1 MRRIAPLKSILN
13 HTPYAAGS
21 QWYGA
26 RLETVTRLCRRNRCF
41 FILVQILITVVNV
54 KIVVAMAVAASLA
67 FPLAFGNNEPAE
79 DQPAAYSSGIQYGV
93 EHIENRVQQAVFDTI
108 LQYARDGVA
117 AFDAITPDTPQYVDA
132 IHPFA
137 LNATTLKYVA
147 DASAL
152 HERGEF
158 EDGLER
164 GDRTREHVLGD
175 IGNDGG
181 AWFEYLSQ
189 NPGNGEREFKR
200 VWLQEY
206 DGYLFGAGYFLPD
219 AGAQEVVHQAVEL
232 YAAKGN
238 DAFGII
244 TPDASI
250 TTAALYPFVVNAS
263 SPDLL
268 AVAHGAFPDRIGRSA
283 TAAISGTSDRPFEEV
298 VGDLNR
304 DGGTWVE
311 YIFTNPDTLTD
322 QLKRTWLY
330 PYDGLIFAS
339 GYYVPDVRLQT
350 LVAETIRT
358 YNVEGEDVFDIITPD
373 ESVHSP
379 GSYPFVIDVGSLKME
394 AHGAFP
400 HMVGELHYLDAADK
414 SLEKILE
421 ELDEYGEA
429 WVAYV
434 SENPGTRTDQL
445 TRSYL
450 KTHDGYIFGAG
461 YSFPDS
467 RAVSKVDE
475 AIYTYRANPDP
486 TFADINAGALNE
498 FGLSLLV
505 TNSTHILASGN
516 LPVAGTQLSTT
527 NIQAMGSAGFIVFS
541 KPLLEHIRLAQEADG
556 QEYWSQEIGGSTY
569 HGMSLI
575 TNYAIRSYDDF
586 AFISNY
592 VVAEGD
598 VQSRVDLALFSYA
611 ENGRAAFDAITPDKP
626 VMTDETY
633 PFVLNATTLEVV
645 AYGASPDIV
654 GTTYESVRDTS
665 TRPFDE
671 VLADMKRD
679 GYVWVLHTSINPLTN
694 KEQLKQSWLQERDG
708 YIFGAGYY
716 VVDMSARST
725 SSYFMIVYDH
735 APSLLNTPLGEGW
748 LAFIV
753 DPLTGLTYPDNDT
766 SAPWASITAE
776 VPADEIL
783 RVLETEPGMWVTYRA
798 VNPLNDME
806 DDVRVW
812 MSIYDGYVFGTVFYE
827 TGWVRPNP

>member
-1 MRRIAPLKSILN
+1 MNSN
-13 HTPYAAGS
+13 
-21 QWYGA
+21 
-26 RLETVTRLCRRNRCF
+26 
-41 FILVQILITVVNV
+41 
-54 KIVVAMAVAASLA
+54 VVAVMVLAASLA
-67 FPLAFGNNEPAE
+67 FPLAFGNEPAV

-108 LQYARDGVA
+108 LQYTRDGVA
-117 AFDAITPDTPQYVDA
+117 AFDAITPDMPQYVDA
-132 IHPFA
+132 IHPFV

-152 HERGEF
+152 HEHGEF

-164 GDRTREHVLGD
+164 GDRSLEHILAD

-181 AWFEYLSQ
+181 AWFEYLCL

-200 VWLQEY
+200 VWLQGY

-219 AGAQEVVHQAVEL
+219 ASAQEVVHQAVEL
-232 YAAKGN
+232 YASKGT
-238 DAFGII
+238 DAFGVI
-244 TPDASI
+244 TPDAYV

-263 SPDLL
+263 TPDLL

-283 TAAISGTSDRPFEEV
+283 TVAISGTSDRPFEEV

-311 YIFTNPDTLTD
+311 YVFTNPDTHTD

-330 PYDGLIFAS
+330 PHDGFIFAS

-350 LVAETIRT
+350 LVAETIRI
-358 YNVEGEDVFDIITPD
+358 YNVEGDDAFGMITPD
-373 ESVHSP
+373 EPAYSP
-379 GSYPFVIDVGSLKME
+379 GSYPFVIDANSSKME

-400 HMVGELHYLDAADK
+400 HLVGELHYLDAADK
-414 SLEKILE
+414 SLENILD

-429 WVAYV
+429 WVSYV

-450 KTHDGYIFGAG
+450 KTHDGHIFGAG

-516 LPVAGTQLSTT
+516 LPVVGTPLSTT
-527 NIQAMGSAGFIVFS
+527 NIQAMGGAGFLVFS
-541 KPLLEHIRLAQEADG
+541 KPLWEHIRLALEADG
-556 QEYWSQEIGGSTY
+556 QEYWSQEIGSNAY
-569 HGMSLI
+569 HGMSLT
-575 TNYAIRSYDDF
+575 TNYVARSYDDLVF
-586 AFISNY
+586 AANY
-592 VVAEGD
+592 FVAEGD

-611 ENGRAAFDAITPDKP
+611 ENGRAAFDTITPDKP
-626 VMTDETY
+626 VTTDETY

-645 AYGASPDIV
+645 AYGASPDVV
-654 GTTYESVRDTS
+654 GTTYESIRDTA
-665 TRPFDE
+665 TRPFAE
-671 VLADMKRD
+671 VLEDMRAD
-679 GYVWVLHTSINPLTN
+679 GYTWVLHTAVNPLTN
-694 KEQLKQSWLQERDG
+694 EEQLKQSWLQERDG

-725 SSYFMIVYDH
+725 SSYFMLAYDH
-735 APSLLNTPLGEGW
+735 APFLLDMQLSDGW
-748 LAFIV
+748 LAFVV
-753 DPLTGLTYPDNDT
+753 DPLTGLTYTDNEI
-766 SAPWASITAE
+766 SAPWAAITAE

-798 VNPLNDME
+798 VSPLNDVE
-806 DDVRVW
+806 EDVRVW
-812 MSIYDGYVFGTVFYE
+812 MSIYDGHVFGTAFYE
-827 TGWVRPNP
+827 SGWKPNS